1 MQQVG
6 GITTALGAGVPLTA
20 HATSGGSESL
30 HADDLPDWFDR
41 LDAHRALGNTYAA
54 PPQLAAWL
62 EAKNLP
68 PDLFEQGWAT
78 LLEAS
83 AFRDLPERLQR
94 DERVQERSVKT
105 FERAGQAALALR
117 DLLKSATSEDWQKV
131 GELARDPER
140 LEQVRQHIVA
150 DGETADVG
158 GRRVEQVNALFD
170 QMSWSFANLDA
181 EQVAL
186 EHIKKVDDLDASA
199 SVHVD
204 AMEAPEGEHVAAT
217 AGSAIESIAD
227 CRTAMRQ
234 VDKAVWREPGQMQ
247 KATRNADLACATGD
261 GRYRVHRYLTY
272 GGRLGLRFLV
282 IGAMAFGG
290 GVVCLASAAVV
301 DIMIVP
307 GLGLMTV
314 GGLLLIAG
322 LFLFVIGLGT
332 RMALP
337 AYQVGAE

>member
-20 HATSGGSESL
+20 HATTGGSESL

-41 LDAHRALGNTYAA
+41 LDAHRALGSTYAA
-54 PPQLAAWL
+54 PPELAAWL

-83 AFRDLPERLQR
+83 AFRDLPQRLQR
-94 DERVQERSVKT
+94 DERVQERSVQT

-117 DLLKSATSEDWQKV
+117 DLLASATSEDWQKV
-131 GELARDPER
+131 GELARDPVR

-158 GRRVEQVNALFD
+158 GRRIEQVNALFE

-186 EHIKKVDDLDASA
+186 EHIKKVDDMEASA
-199 SVHVD
+199 SLHVD
-204 AMEAPEGEHVAAT
+204 AMEEPEGEHFFQ
-217 AGSAIESIAD
+217 AGGSSLASIND
-227 CRTAMRQ
+227 CRTAMRR
-234 VDKAVWREPGQMQ
+234 VDQAVWREPSQLEDALQ
-247 KATRNADLACATGD
+247 SADVACETDD

-272 GGRLGLRFLV
+272 GGRLGMRFLV
-282 IGAMAFGG
+282 VGALAFGG
-290 GVVCLASAAVV
+290 GVLCLASATVI

-322 LFLFVIGLGT
+322 LFLFAIGLGT

-337 AYQVGAE
+337 AYQPT